1 MKCTILVDPSLVIIT
16 TYLVS
21 SLLPG
26 IDQKT
31 KYVVMTTK
39 EGYTKV
45 VHFMTSGTRVLL
57 LMFIVE
63 SAMTESFY
71 LFIYVFDSK

>member
-1 MKCTILVDPSLVIIT
+1 MYNFGRPSLVIIT
-16 TYLVS
+16 IYLVS

-45 VHFMTSGTRVLL
+45 VHFMTSGARVLL
-57 LMFIVE
+57 LMFI
-63 SAMTESFY
+63 MTESFY
-71 LFIYVFDSK
+71 LFIYVF